1 MRKYI
6 VILVPLV
13 LLHLPLFAQGESG
26 KVSQS
31 AGHYIYLGEGDEL
44 LMNVQIWG
52 QVKNPGLYSLPEE
65 SDIATLL
72 SLAGG
77 PTEHADLSAIKIMRK
92 GTERDSLFRINLKQA
107 MLGGEKEKTLLQPGD
122 IVEVMPSKFYSFST
136 FVRFITQVTMV
147 AAIYYQIF
155 GQ

>member
-6 VILVPLV
+6 FILVPL
-13 LLHLPLFAQGESG
+13 LLLRLQLFGQSETG
-26 KVSQS
+26 KSSQS

-52 QVKNPGLYSLPEE
+52 QVKNSGLYSLPEE
-65 SDIATLL
+65 SDIVTLI

-77 PTEHADLSAIKIMRK
+77 PTEHADLSGIKIIRK
-92 GTERDSLFRINLKQA
+92 GAEKDSLFTINLKKA
-107 MLGGEKEKTLLQPGD
+107 LLGGEKEKTMLEPGD
-122 IVEVMPSKFYSFST
+122 IVEIMPSKFHSFST
-136 FVRFITQVTMV
+136 FLRFITQVTMV
-147 AAIYYQIF
+147 AVIYYQIF

>member
-6 VILVPLV
+6 FILM
-13 LLHLPLFAQGESG
+13 PLFLLRLQLFGQDETG
-26 KVSQS
+26 KTPQS

-52 QVKNPGLYSLPEE
+52 QVKNPGLYSLPEQ
-65 SDIATLL
+65 SDMATLV

-77 PTEHADLSAIKIMRK
+77 PTEHADLSAIKIIRK
-92 GTERDSLFRINLKQA
+92 GMERDSLFTVNLKKA
-107 MLGGEKEKTLLQPGD
+107 MLGGEKEKTMLRPGD
-122 IVEVMPSKFYSFST
+122 IVEIMPSKFYSFST

>member
-1 MRKYI
+1 MRNYI
-6 VILVPLV
+6 LIIM
-13 LLHLPLFAQGESG
+13 PLFLFCSPLFCQDETG
-26 KVSQS
+26 KASQS

-77 PTEHADLSAIKIMRK
+77 PTENADLSGIKVIRK
-92 GTERDSLFRINLKQA
+92 GMERDSLFSVNLKKA
-107 MLGGEKEKTLLQPGD
+107 LLGGEKEKTMLEPGD
-122 IVEVMPSKFYSFST
+122 IVEIMPSKFYSFST

-147 AAIYYQIF
+147 VAIYYQIF

>member
-6 VILVPLV
+6 VILVPLL
-13 LLHLPLFAQGESG
+13 LLH
-26 KVSQS
+26 SQLLGQSENDKTPES

-52 QVKNPGLYSLPEE
+52 QVKNPGLYSLPEG

-77 PTEHADLSAIKIMRK
+77 PTEHADLSGIKIIRK
-92 GTERDSLFRINLKQA
+92 GDDADSLFAINLKKA
-107 MLGGEKEKTLLQPGD
+107 MLGGEKEKTMLMPGD
-122 IVEVMPSKFYSFST
+122 IVEVMPSKFYSIST

>member
-1 MRKYI
+1 MRRYI
-6 VILVPLV
+6 LFLMPL
-13 LLHLPLFAQGESG
+13 LLLRLPLFGQDEAGRTP
-26 KVSQS
+26 QS
-31 AGHYIYLGEGDEL
+31 AGHYVYLGEGDEL

-65 SDIATLL
+65 SDIATLV

-77 PTEHADLSAIKIMRK
+77 PTEHADLSGIKILRK
-92 GTERDSLFRINLKQA
+92 GMDGDSLFSVNLKKA
-107 MLGGEKEKTLLQPGD
+107 MLAGEQEKTELKPGD
-122 IVEVMPSKFYSFST
+122 IVEIMPSKFYTLSN

-155 GQ
+155 GE